1 MKKWLAPIFGFI
13 PFAYGVLATIATN
26 SLPAEAA
33 LIMGPVMAAL
43 FLVMWNRLAKI
54 SNFHICNDKKTIL
67 YMHIP
72 GILVFTILCMNAAA
86 TEPFLFG
93 WFQDLLL
100 YYLMPVLPLSLLLSL
115 FVQNVYFVYAVTM
128 VFMVS
133 AAYLG
138 CNSKRRYVK

>member
-13 PFAYGVLATIATN
+13 PFVYGVLATVTTN

-33 LIMGPVMAAL
+33 LIMGPVMAAV

-54 SNFHICNDKKTIL
+54 ANFHICNDKKTIL

-93 WFQDLLL
+93 LFQDVLL
-100 YYLMPVLPLSLLLSL
+100 YYLMPVLPLSLLLSI

-128 VFMVS
+128 VFMLC
-133 AAYLG
+133 AAYMG

>member
-13 PFAYGVLATIATN
+13 PFVYGVLATIGTN

-33 LIMGPVMAAL
+33 FIMGPVMAAV

-54 SNFHICNDKKTIL
+54 ANFHICNDKKTIL

-72 GILVFTILCMNAAA
+72 GIIVFAILCMNAAA

-93 WFQDLLL
+93 WFQNILL
-100 YYLMPVLPLSLLLSL
+100 YYLMPVLPLSLLLSI

-128 VFMVS
+128 VFMVC

>member
-13 PFAYGVLATIATN
+13 PFLYGILSTFSVN
-26 SLPAEAA
+26 VMPAEAA
-33 LIMGPVMAAL
+33 FIMGPVLAAV
-43 FLVMWNRLAKI
+43 FLVMWCQLAKI
-54 SNFHICNDKKTIL
+54 ANFHLCSEKKTLL

-72 GILVFTILCMNAAA
+72 GILVFLILFMNAAA
-86 TEPFLFG
+86 QEPFLFG

-100 YYLMPVLPLSLLLSL
+100 YYLMPVLPLGLLLNL

-128 VFMVS
+128 VFMFC

-138 CNSKRRYVK
+138 CNSKRRHVK

>member
-13 PFAYGVLATIATN
+13 PFAYGLLATITTN
-26 SLPAEAA
+26 NLPAEAA
-33 LIMGPVMAAL
+33 FIMGPVLAAV
-43 FLVMWNRLAKI
+43 FLIMWNRLARI
-54 SNFHICNDKKTIL
+54 ANFHLCSDKQTVL

-72 GILVFTILCMNAAA
+72 GILVLIILCINAAA

-93 WFQDLLL
+93 WFQNILL

-128 VFMVS
+128 VFMVC

>member
-13 PFAYGVLATIATN
+13 PFVYGVLATITTN
-26 SLPAEAA
+26 SLPAEVA
-33 LIMGPVMAAL
+33 LIMGPVMAAV

-54 SNFHICNDKKTIL
+54 ANFHICNDRKTIL

-93 WFQDLLL
+93 WFQDILL
-100 YYLMPVLPLSLLLSL
+100 YYLMPVLPLSLLLSI

-128 VFMVS
+128 VFMLC
-133 AAYLG
+133 AAYMG

>member
-13 PFAYGVLATIATN
+13 PFVYGVLATIATN
-26 SLPAEAA
+26 ALPAEAA
-33 LIMGPVMAAL
+33 LIMGPVMAAV
-43 FLVMWNRLAKI
+43 FLVMWNRLSKI
-54 SNFHICNDKKTIL
+54 ANFHLCNDKMTIL

-72 GILVFTILCMNAAA
+72 GILVFIILCMNAAA

-93 WFQDLLL
+93 WFQDILL
-100 YYLMPVLPLSLLLSL
+100 YYLMPVLPLSLLLSI

-128 VFMVS
+128 VFMVC

-138 CNSKRRYVK
+138 CNSKRRHVK

>member
-13 PFAYGVLATIATN
+13 PFVYGVLATIATN
-26 SLPAEAA
+26 ALPAEAA
-33 LIMGPVMAAL
+33 LIMGPVMAAV

-54 SNFHICNDKKTIL
+54 ANFHLCNDKMTIL

-72 GILVFTILCMNAAA
+72 GILVFIILCMNAAA

-93 WFQDLLL
+93 WFQDILL
-100 YYLMPVLPLSLLLSL
+100 YYLMPVLPLSLLLSI
-115 FVQNVYFVYAVTM
+115 FVQNVYFVYAVTI
-128 VFMVS
+128 VFMVC

-138 CNSKRRYVK
+138 CNSKRRHVK

>member
-13 PFAYGVLATIATN
+13 PFVYGVLATIATN
-26 SLPAEAA
+26 ALPAEAA
-33 LIMGPVMAAL
+33 LIMGPVMASV

-54 SNFHICNDKKTIL
+54 DNFHLCNDKMTIL

-72 GILVFTILCMNAAA
+72 GILVFIILCMNAAA

-93 WFQDLLL
+93 WFQDILL
-100 YYLMPVLPLSLLLSL
+100 YYLMPVLPLSLLLSI
-115 FVQNVYFVYAVTM
+115 FVQNVYFVYAVTI
-128 VFMVS
+128 VFMVC

-138 CNSKRRYVK
+138 CNSKRRHVK

>member
-26 SLPAEAA
+26 ALPAEAA
-33 LIMGPVMAAL
+33 LIMGPVMAAV

-54 SNFHICNDKKTIL
+54 ANFHICNDKKTIL

-100 YYLMPVLPLSLLLSL
+100 YYLMPVLPLSLLLSI

>member
-13 PFAYGVLATIATN
+13 PFVYGVLATYSTN
-26 SLPAEAA
+26 ILPPEAA
-33 LIMGPVMAAL
+33 FIMGPVLAAA
-43 FLVMWNRLAKI
+43 FLLMWNRLAKI
-54 SNFHICNDKKTIL
+54 ANFHLCNEKKTIL

-72 GILVFTILCMNAAA
+72 GILVFTILCMTAAA
-86 TEPFLFG
+86 QEPFLFG

-100 YYLMPVLPLSLLLSL
+100 YYLMPVLPLSLLISI

-128 VFMVS
+128 VFMLC
-133 AAYLG
+133 AAYMG